1 MIRYMYKVEFEFEL
15 GSGTSEGEVQ
25 AESQS
30 IATEILKDELCESYS
45 INKDDIKSIEINE
58 A

>member
-1 MIRYMYKVEFEFEL
+1 MIRYMYKAEFDFDL
-15 GSGTSEGEVQ
+15 GIGTSEGEVQ

-30 IATEILKDELCESYS
+30 IATEMLKDELCESYS
-45 INKDDIKSIEINE
+45 ISKDDIKSIELNE